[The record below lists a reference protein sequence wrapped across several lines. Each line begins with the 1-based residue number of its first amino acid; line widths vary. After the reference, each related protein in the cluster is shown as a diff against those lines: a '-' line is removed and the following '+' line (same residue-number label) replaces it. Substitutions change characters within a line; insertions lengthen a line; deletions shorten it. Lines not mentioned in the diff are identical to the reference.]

1 MLLKLNQIRNKA
13 NAYNAIHLIDERNMT
28 NTSLDDIIRFP
39 FEKIMIELELFDSDE
54 SSAQS
59 LISDMKRF
67 ETPNFQIELIN

>member
-67 ETPNFQIELIN
+67 GTPNFQIELIN